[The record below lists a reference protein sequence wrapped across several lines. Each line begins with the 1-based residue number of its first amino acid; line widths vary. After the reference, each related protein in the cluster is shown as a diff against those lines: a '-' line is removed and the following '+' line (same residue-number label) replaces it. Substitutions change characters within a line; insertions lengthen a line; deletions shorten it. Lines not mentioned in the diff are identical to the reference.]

1 MRPGGPSPPRFAVLT
16 GGVLLCSLS
25 LCAVAM
31 LSAQTAP
38 ASGAARTPASGVAAL
53 AQLRQDLQA
62 DMASA
67 GVTRAVW
74 GVVVHSLDRDERLF
88 ELNPQTLLIPASV
101 AKIVSAVS
109 AAETVG
115 WDYTYTTP
123 VRAAGPIVDGVLTG
137 DLIVTG
143 SGDPTPDGREG
154 DALQVW
160 VDALRAKGLRRV
172 EGRVIGDDD
181 ALEEPRPA
189 RAWAWE
195 DVGYV
200 SGALFG
206 ALNAAENRMNVTIG
220 PGPREGA
227 QATVAVDTEARER
240 PLVNRTV
247 TTAAQATF
255 VWSEQRPGETALT
268 LAGFVRPGEAP
279 FRMSVSSGNPTQ
291 WFANLLRDRLL
302 QSGVDVTGRA
312 ADIDDVVPPINRTA
326 GTVLYTHRSR
336 PLSAIVKPMLKESIN
351 LYGEAVMRLNAAPGG
366 PATNDAALEGLRKRL
381 AAWGVPDDAEQLV
394 DGSGLSRH
402 DLVTPQALT
411 VLLQRV
417 HDPAAASPFVSAL
430 PIAGVDGSLALRMK
444 RTRAEGNLRAKTGTM
459 SNVRS
464 LAGYL
469 KTKDGEHLAVVIIIN
484 NYEGT
489 GVDAT
494 EAIDRMAVRL
504 ADFSRQP

>member
-1 MRPGGPSPPRFAVLT
+1 
-16 GGVLLCSLS
+16 
-25 LCAVAM
+25 
-31 LSAQTAP
+31 
-38 ASGAARTPASGVAAL
+38 
-53 AQLRQDLQA
+53 
-62 DMASA
+62 
-67 GVTRAVW
+67 
-74 GVVVHSLDRDERLF
+74 
-88 ELNPQTLLIPASV
+88 
-101 AKIVSAVS
+101 
-109 AAETVG
+109 
-115 WDYTYTTP
+115 
-123 VRAAGPIVDGVLTG
+123 
-137 DLIVTG
+137 
-143 SGDPTPDGREG
+143 
-154 DALQVW
+154 
-160 VDALRAKGLRRV
+160 
-172 EGRVIGDDD
+172 
-181 ALEEPRPA
+181 
-189 RAWAWE
+189 
-195 DVGYV
+195 
-200 SGALFG
+200 
-206 ALNAAENRMNVTIG
+206 VTIG

-227 QATVAVDTEARER
+227 QATVAVDAEARER
-240 PLVNRTV
+240 PLVNRIV

-255 VWSEQRPGETALT
+255 VWSEQRPGEAALT

-291 WFANLLRDRLL
+291 WFANLLRDRLV

-312 ADIDDVVPPINRTA
+312 ADIDDVVPPPDRTA
-326 GTVLYTHRSR
+326 GTVLYSHRSR

-381 AAWGVPDDAEQLV
+381 AAWGVPDDAQQLV

-402 DLVTPQALT
+402 DLVTPQVLT